1 MESTNNMATIR
12 KTASAK
18 LPTRYGVF
26 HMEVFKDESSAEHV
40 ALIKGEIQDRMLV
53 RLHSSCVTGDIFASL
68 KCDCGE
74 QLEKSMKK
82 IQENKSG
89 IILYL
94 NQEGR
99 GIGLTNKI
107 KAYALQEKGYDTVEA
122 NQILGLPVDARD
134 YTLAGKILEFMGVSE
149 IDLLTNNPDKTRQL
163 RKSGLKINKRI
174 PLEVTPNSVNR
185 DYLRTKKMKMSHLLS
200 FV

>member
-1 MESTNNMATIR
+1 MSHIR
-12 KTASAK
+12 KTASAT
-18 LPTRYGVF
+18 LPTKYGVF
-26 HMEVFKDESSAEHV
+26 QMEVFKDEQGVEHI
-40 ALIKGEIQDRMLV
+40 ALICGEIHDRMLV

-74 QLEKSMKK
+74 QLDKSMKK
-82 IQENKSG
+82 IQEDKSG

-107 KAYALQEKGYDTVEA
+107 KAYALQEKGYDTIEA
-122 NQILGLPVDARD
+122 NQMLGLPVDARD
-134 YTLAGKILEFMGVSE
+134 YTLAGEILEYLGISE
-149 IDLLTNNPDKTRQL
+149 LDLLTNNPDKTNQL
-163 RKSGLKINKRI
+163 KKFGLKIKKRI
-174 PLEVTPNSVNR
+174 PLETTPNAVNH
-185 DYLRTKKMKMSHLLS
+185 DYLLTKKVKMSHLLS